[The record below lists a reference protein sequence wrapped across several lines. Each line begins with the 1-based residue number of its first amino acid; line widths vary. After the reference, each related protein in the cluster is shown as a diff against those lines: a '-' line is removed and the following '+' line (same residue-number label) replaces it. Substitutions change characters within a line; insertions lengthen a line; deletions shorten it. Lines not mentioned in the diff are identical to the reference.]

1 MPTHAPASPDPQPRS
16 LAAVAMASLKV
27 EQPEPKPEVT
37 SDSKKRKAE
46 APVAVD
52 SLAKKRI
59 LKELMVLSKLKQRE
73 TEQLEL
79 EVIDENDIMRWRA
92 KWYYDKVDSDS
103 TETERRLKEQLTSR
117 GLEFIEFRL
126 VFSDEY
132 PRAPPMVY
140 SYYPRLIGSYIFSA
154 GGICAATLNQQHGW
168 TPASRAQSLMIA
180 VRAMLQG
187 GGCRLQSDDP
197 KCAEHANTEEGA
209 RGDTTSIA
217 RIHASGYS
225 GGHMKS

>member
-1 MPTHAPASPDPQPRS
+1 
-16 LAAVAMASLKV
+16 MASLNV

-37 SDSKKRKAE
+37 NDSKKRKAE

-59 LKELMVLSKLKQRE
+59 LKEIMVLSKQNQRE

-79 EVIDENDIMRWRA
+79 EVIDEDDIMRWRA
-92 KWYYDKVDSDS
+92 KWYYDRVDSNS
-103 TETERRLKEQLTSR
+103 TETERRLKEQLDDR

-132 PRAPPMVY
+132 PRTPPMVY
-140 SYYPRLIGSYIFSA
+140 NYYPRLHGSYIFSA
-154 GGICAATLNQQHGW
+154 GGICAATLNERHGW

-180 VRAMLQG
+180 VRAMLEG
-187 GGCRLQSDDP
+187 GGCRLENG
-197 KCAEHANTEEGA
+197 CANCTERPHTEQGA
-209 RGDTTSIA
+209 RADTSSIA
-217 RIHASGYS
+217 RIHASGY
-225 GGHMKS
+225 GGGRMLS